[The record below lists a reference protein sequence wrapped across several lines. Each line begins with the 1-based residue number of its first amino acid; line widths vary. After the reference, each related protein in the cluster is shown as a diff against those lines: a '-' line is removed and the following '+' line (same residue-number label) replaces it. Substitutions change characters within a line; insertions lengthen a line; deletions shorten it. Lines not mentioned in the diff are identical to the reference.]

1 MFILGV
7 RGFSWAVSVFS
18 QVFKVTRAFFLFFLF
33 SYFSFLW
40 IDPRFFSR
48 PTPGESSSSHARKK
62 LWYPGLE
69 TFSQADILPNGRYVI
84 RWAALCCFCFFGGR
98 SSFISSL
105 QIMQNFLTFSP
116 ATKRLKNNW
125 AKATSSSRL
134 FVCRSNF
141 PAVYCWSHFTGYCKR
156 YWRIRNLSQSESVKY
171 NWNGYWA
178 VLCSEVVPL
187 CLSTSVDRE
196 FLGWGWVTN
205 LRSYSYGRLAS
216 CKEVQGSPSLCHWN
230 LDSLFKSLLGF
241 RIPWAVC
248 WIPEPEV
255 SAFH

>member
-1 MFILGV
+1 MFILGA

-69 TFSQADILPNGRYVI
+69 MFSQADILPNGRYVI

-156 YWRIRNLSQSESVKY
+156 YWRIRNLRQSESVKY
-171 NWNGYWA
+171 LEWI
-178 VLCSEVVPL
+178 
-187 CLSTSVDRE
+187 LSDVMFRSCRTVSNYVSRSRISGLRLGHE
-196 FLGWGWVTN
+196 FTFLF
-205 LRSYSYGRLAS
+205 LRSF
-216 CKEVQGSPSLCHWN
+216 SLM
-230 LDSLFKSLLGF
+230 
-241 RIPWAVC
+241 
-248 WIPEPEV
+248 
-255 SAFH
+255 